1 MSYLFEKVSY
11 LRGLADGMNIDE
23 TKNEGKLLVAI
34 IDALE
39 DFAEVIEEIDE
50 DLSELDDAVTDIDED
65 LTALE
70 DDFYDE
76 DLQIEEY
83 ECPECGEPIYLDDV
97 MLMSDEI
104 TCPSCGEKLEIEDD
118 FDGFDEA
125 EGCGGNCNCGSEE
138 E

>member
-11 LRGLADGMNIDE
+11 LRGMADGMNIDE

-50 DLSELDDAVTDIDED
+50 EISELDEVITDIDED
-65 LTALE
+65 LTTLE
-70 DDFYDE
+70 EDFYDE
-76 DLQIEEY
+76 EIHIEEF

-97 MLMSDEI
+97 MLMSDEV
-104 TCPSCGEKLEIEDD
+104 TCPSCGKELEIEDD
-118 FDGFDEA
+118 FEDC
-125 EGCGGNCNCGSEE
+125 GCDCNCEGEE

>member
-1 MSYLFEKVSY
+1 MSLLFEKVSY
-11 LRGLADGMNIDE
+11 LRGLADGMNIDA

-70 DDFYDE
+70 EDFYEE
-76 DLQIEEY
+76 DFDVEEF
-83 ECPECGEPIYLDDV
+83 ECPECGEPIYLDDEL
-97 MLMSDEI
+97 LMADEI
-104 TCPSCGEKLEIEDD
+104 ICPSCGKELEIED
-118 FDGFDEA
+118 EV
-125 EGCGGNCNCGSEE
+125 EGCCDCNCEE
-138 E
+138 K